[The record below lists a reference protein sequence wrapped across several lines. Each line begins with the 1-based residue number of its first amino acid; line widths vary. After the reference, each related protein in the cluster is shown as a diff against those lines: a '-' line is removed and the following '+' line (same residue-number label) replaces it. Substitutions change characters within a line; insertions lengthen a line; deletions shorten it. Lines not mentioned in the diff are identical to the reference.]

1 MKVSAIV
8 QVRMSSR
15 RFPGKVL
22 TPLNGK
28 PMLQHLLDRL
38 ANSFELDQI
47 IVATSTDQRD
57 QAIEDYCMQQKIAV
71 YRGPL
76 DNVAQRFSEVIK
88 HYNLECFVRIS
99 GDSPLIDPRL
109 IDHAVRIYRDGDYDV
124 VANRPR
130 RTFPKGQS
138 VEVLRAKVF
147 LESYP
152 KFKTADDFEHV
163 TTYFYQHPSAFKMFN
178 IEHRGSD
185 YSMVNLS
192 VDEPAHLE
200 MAKKILDQMQ
210 KPELEYGWE
219 DLIAFQNKIRSRE
232 I

>member
-1 MKVSAIV
+1 
-8 QVRMSSR
+8 
-15 RFPGKVL
+15 
-22 TPLNGK
+22 
-28 PMLQHLLDRL
+28 MLQHLLDRL
-38 ANSFELDQI
+38 SNSFELDQI
-47 IVATSTDQRD
+47 IVATSVDVRD
-57 QAIEDYCMQQKIAV
+57 DAIEDYCRKQGVEV

-76 DNVAQRFSEVIK
+76 DNVAQRFSDVVR
-88 HYNLECFVRIS
+88 HYKVECFVRIS

-109 IDHAVRIYRDGDYDV
+109 IDHAVRIFRDGDYDI

-147 LESYP
+147 LETYP

-163 TTYFYQHPSAFKMFN
+163 TTYFYRNISDFKMFN
-178 IEHRGSD
+178 MEHQGSD
-185 YSMVNLS
+185 YSKVNLS

-219 DLIAFQNKIRSRE
+219 DLIAFQNKIRLRE